1 MPMKI
6 DILIDTNIFIY
17 AYDIE
22 SPFHQ
27 KASSLLLDT
36 TYELHTTTKNVSEY
50 FAVLSKQNAPFQL
63 VWRFYEDLKNNI
75 PILFPDNQSLLV
87 LEELLKK
94 YQPRGN
100 KVFDLEIVS
109 IALAHQINTI
119 ATVNAKDFDS
129 FSEITVLS
137 I

>member
-1 MPMKI
+1 MPTKTNI
-6 DILIDTNIFIY
+6 VVDTNIFLYALDDQNIY
-17 AYDIE
+17 HSRA
-22 SPFHQ
+22 
-27 KASSLLLDT
+27 ATLLNNPSYILNM
-36 TYELHTTTKNVSEY
+36 TTKNVSEY
-50 FAVLSKQNAPFQL
+50 FAVASKLNIDFVKAFA
-63 VWRFYEDLKNNI
+63 FYKQVCANTTL
-75 PILFPDNQSLLV
+75 LFPDNQSLSV
-87 LEELLKK
+87 FENLLQK

-109 IALAHQINTI
+109 IALAHQISTI